1 MCAVLARRSS
11 LALWA
16 GPSARRWRQPW
27 RRPWL
32 PLWLPLWLLGMLV
45 GLGSAQAANPY
56 LQAPDD
62 QPVSVELQG
71 SEWGDDIDGGE
82 RPLRARLTTTR
93 VAVLPYGSVYRLEF
107 VSLPA
112 PSAMPRAIAPLLL
125 LATESE
131 LVSLASEDWPTTLAR
146 LQAQPQAPPSAAS
159 DLRAIDRGRR
169 LLRGERGAQE
179 ELRVVGSRCTYRYR
193 HPSGHFTTLVFQ
205 RGLGLIEYA
214 QGRGARADGFRLQRA
229 PRPAEKKPGR

>member
-1 MCAVLARRSS
+1 M
-11 LALWA
+11 
-16 GPSARRWRQPW
+16 
-27 RRPWL
+27 

-45 GLGSAQAANPY
+45 DLGSARASNPY

-71 SEWGDDIDGGE
+71 NEWGDDIDGGE
-82 RPLRARLTTTR
+82 RPLRARLNTTR
-93 VAVLPYGSVYRLEF
+93 LAVLPYGSVFRLEF

-125 LATESE
+125 LATASE
-131 LVSLASEDWPTTLAR
+131 LVRLASEDWPATLAR
-146 LQAQPQAPPSAAS
+146 LRTQPQAPPRAPS
-159 DLRAIDRGRR
+159 DVRAIARGRR
-169 LLRGERGAQE
+169 LLRGERGTEE
-179 ELRVVGSRCTYRYR
+179 ELRVVGNRCTYRYR
-193 HPSGHFTTLVFQ
+193 HPSGHFTTLIFQ

-229 PRPAEKKPGR
+229 PRPAEKQPGR